1 MLLFML
7 RHPKYLTDRQ
17 EAGRLLQAA
26 LSRPGNGGVENPHVA
41 EWEAKCLLRERS
53 HCLLLRWDPAG
64 CAAAVS
70 RWKIFSRMRPGESAG
85 EKLSERNLRI
95 QDNLIAVSMAGL
107 RQDQHTFINGY
118 TDKNLWGLSAVQRR
132 TGRRGCPCGTVT
144 GTENRFVVRR
154 PGSCFAIF
162 QRNAFCAGQEPGWWS
177 AEIQFRE
184 KVIWDVTEMPPYLY
198 QGKAGISILLHQA
211 LAQGILPDGEGAW
224 LADRLDREL
233 FRCTDCLA
241 ENGGPRVFGRDE
253 RGSIRWF
260 TGISI
265 CMA

>member
-41 EWEAKCLLRERS
+41 EWEAKCLLRGEIP
-53 HCLLLRWDPAG
+53 LFTFAMG
-64 CAAAVS
+64 S
-70 RWKIFSRMRPGESAG
+70 RRLCCGSESLEDFFADETGEESAG

-132 TGRRGCPCGTVT
+132 TGRR
-144 GTENRFVVRR
+144 
-154 PGSCFAIF
+154 A
-162 QRNAFCAGQEPGWWS
+162 ALAGQ
-177 AEIQFRE
+177 
-184 KVIWDVTEMPPYLY
+184 
-198 QGKAGISILLHQA
+198 
-211 LAQGILPDGEGAW
+211 
-224 LADRLDREL
+224 
-233 FRCTDCLA
+233 
-241 ENGGPRVFGRDE
+241 
-253 RGSIRWF
+253 
-260 TGISI
+260 
-265 CMA
+265 